1 MIKRVRLIFLFIA
14 GFILM
19 AGSMKVSK
27 IGYPPGLKAD
37 VVDTIFGTPV
47 PDPYRPLENYQA
59 PQVQAWLKDEEKIS
73 RGILDKFPQRPGLTE
88 RMTELRR
95 YDDESTPSPVLY
107 GDRIFYG
114 AIKKDWERWAFYT
127 KADEKAAGVQL
138 LDPNQWGLNT
148 LDWTEPSWDGKYL
161 AYGVSEAGK
170 EDPRAKIMEVATG
183 KLLADSL
190 RGRRQGGVAWLP
202 DNSGFYYT
210 SNPFKGEVPEGE
222 EEYWD
227 AVYFHKLGAPAAED
241 KKVFYHDKIKEYYH
255 YVYLS
260 EDGQY
265 VFYKRGIF
273 YKNDVYFR
281 KLAGPD
287 TLIPITT
294 DMDALYNPFEID
306 GKFIIH
312 TDKDA
317 PKGIVY
323 VTDVDKP
330 SKENW
335 RVLIPET
342 EDNLEN
348 LFTIAGNLYAVYTH
362 NAYTLIKIFTPEG
375 KYVRNL
381 PLPTLG
387 SASVWGYWSKPNV
400 WVYFT
405 SFTYPGTTFKYDFDR
420 NELVLFH
427 KPPVSIDSTLYN
439 TEQVWYKSRDGTNV
453 SMFLV
458 HKKDQEKDGRHPVY
472 LTGYGGFNIGMEP
485 YFSSSYVTWL
495 EAGGMVAIPNL
506 RGGGEYG
513 QEWHKAG
520 MFEKKQNVFDDFISA
535 AEWLIANKYTNPKKL
550 VIGGGSNGGLLMGA
564 VLTQRPDL
572 FCAVYCGVPLLDMI
586 RYQKFG
592 YANIWAEEYGSADNP
607 EQFPYLLKY
616 SPYHNVR
623 AGAKYPAVLF
633 VASDND
639 ARCYPLHAM
648 KLAARLQAEGDPK
661 GGPILLIVQKVS
673 GHSGGTK
680 LSESIDQQVD
690 IWSFL
695 MDNVGLVPPKK

>member
-1 MIKRVRLIFLFIA
+1 MHKTIPVVLALFSAAIVSAGNMKTTAIK
-14 GFILM
+14 
-19 AGSMKVSK
+19 
-27 IGYPPGLKAD
+27 YPPGLKAD

-47 PDPYRPLENYQA
+47 PDPYRPLENYPD
-59 PQVQAWLKDEEKIS
+59 PQVQTWLTTEEKIS
-73 RGILDKFPQRPGLTE
+73 REILDKFPQRPGLYK
-88 RMTELRR
+88 RLTELRR
-95 YDDESTPSPVLY
+95 YDDESAPSPVLY
-107 GDRIFYG
+107 GDRIFYS

-127 KADEKAAGVQL
+127 RETEKSEAVQL

-148 LDWTEPSWDGKYL
+148 LEGQVPSRDGKYL
-161 AYGVSEAGK
+161 AYGVSDAGK
-170 EDPRAKIMEVATG
+170 EDPRIKIMEVATG

-190 RGRRQGGVAWLP
+190 RGRRQGGISWLP

-210 SNPFKGEVPEGE
+210 CNPLKGEVPEGE

-227 AVYFHKLGAPAAED
+227 AVYFHKLGAAAAED
-241 KKVFYHDKIKEYYH
+241 KKVFYHDRVKEFYH
-255 YVYLS
+255 YAYLS
-260 EDGQY
+260 EDGQCVFFSRG
-265 VFYKRGIF
+265 VFYK
-273 YKNDVYFR
+273 NEVYFR
-281 KLAGPD
+281 KLDGPD
-287 TLIPITT
+287 TLITITT
-294 DMDALYNPFEID
+294 DLDAEYSISEID
-306 GKFIIH
+306 GKLIIQ

-323 VTDVDKP
+323 VTDLDKP
-330 SKENW
+330 GKENW

-342 EDNLEN
+342 EDKLEYISTVAN
-348 LFTIAGNLYAVYTH
+348 NLYAVYTH
-362 NAYTLIKIFTPEG
+362 NAHSLIKIFTPDG
-375 KYVRNL
+375 KYVRDL

-387 SASVWGYWSKPNV
+387 SASVWGYWSKPDV
-400 WVYFT
+400 WVHFT

-427 KPPVSIDSTLYN
+427 KPPVRIDSTLYH
-439 TEQVWYKSRDGTNV
+439 TEQVWYKSRDGTKV

-458 HKKDQEKDGRHPVY
+458 HKKDQKKDGRQPVY

-520 MFEKKQNVFDDFISA
+520 MFEKKQNVFDDFIAA

-550 VIGGGSNGGLLMGA
+550 AIGGGSNGGLLMGA

-586 RYQKFG
+586 RYHKFG

-607 EQFPYLLKY
+607 EQFLYLLKY
-616 SPYHNVR
+616 SPYHNIRPGV
-623 AGAKYPAVLF
+623 KYPSVLF

-648 KLAARLQAEGDPK
+648 KMAARLQEVDPRGK
-661 GGPILLIVQKVS
+661 PILLIVQKKS
-673 GHSGGTK
+673 GHGGGTTI
-680 LSESIDQQVD
+680 SESIDQQVD
-690 IWSFL
+690 TWAYL
-695 MDNVGLVPPKK
+695 LDNVGLMPPEK

>member
-1 MIKRVRLIFLFIA
+1 MTKRVRLLFLFIA

-19 AGSMKVSK
+19 AGSMKIPKLS
-27 IGYPPGLKAD
+27 YPPGLKAD

-47 PDPYRPLENYQA
+47 PDPYRPLENYQN
-59 PQVQAWLKDEEKIS
+59 PPVQAWLKDEEKIS
-73 RGILDKFPQRPGLTE
+73 RGILDKFPQRRGLTK
-88 RMTELRR
+88 RLTELRR

-107 GDRIFYG
+107 GDRLFYS

-127 KADEKAAGVQL
+127 KVDEKAAGVQL

-148 LDWTEPSWDGKYL
+148 LDWTEPSRDGKYL
-161 AYGVSEAGK
+161 AYGVSDAGK
-170 EDPRAKIMEVATG
+170 EDPRIKIMEVATG
-183 KLLADSL
+183 KLLPDSL
-190 RGRRQGGVAWLP
+190 RGRRQGGISWLP

-210 SNPFKGEVPEGE
+210 CNPFKGEVPDGE

-227 AVYFHKLGAPAAED
+227 AVYFHKLGEPAAND
-241 KKVFYHDKIKEYYH
+241 KKVFYHDKVKEYSH
-255 YVYLS
+255 YAYLS
-260 EDGQY
+260 EDGKY
-265 VFYKRGIF
+265 VFFARGVFYK
-273 YKNDVYFR
+273 NEVYFR
-281 KLAGPD
+281 KLDGPD
-287 TLIPITT
+287 TLVPITT
-294 DMDALYNPFEID
+294 DLDAQYSVNEID
-306 GKFIIH
+306 GKLIIW
-312 TDKDA
+312 TDKDT
-317 PKGIVY
+317 PKGKAF
-323 VTDVDKP
+323 VTEVDRP
-330 SKENW
+330 GKENW

-342 EDNLEN
+342 EDKLEYISN
-348 LFTIAGNLYAVYTH
+348 VAGNLYAVYTH
-362 NAYTLIKIFTPEG
+362 NAYTLIKIFTRDG
-375 KYVRNL
+375 KYVRDL

-387 SASVWGYWSKPNV
+387 SASVWGFWSKPDV

-405 SFTYPGTTFKYDFDR
+405 SFTYPGTTFKYDLER

-427 KPPVSIDSTLYN
+427 KPPVAIDSTLYN
-439 TEQVWYKSRDGTNV
+439 TEQVWYESKDGTKI

-458 HKKDQEKDGRHPVY
+458 HKKDQKKDGRRPVY
-472 LTGYGGFNIGMEP
+472 LTGYGGFNIGMDP
-485 YFSSSYVTWL
+485 YFSSGYAVWL
-495 EAGGMVAIPNL
+495 EAGGIVAIPNL

-520 MFEKKQNVFDDFISA
+520 MFGKKQNVFDDFISA
-535 AEWLIANKYTNPKKL
+535 AEWLIANKYTNPNRL
-550 VIGGGSNGGLLMGA
+550 AIGGGSNGGLLMGA

-586 RYQKFG
+586 RYHKFG

-607 EQFPYLLKY
+607 GQFPYLLKY

-623 AGAKYPAVLF
+623 AGSKYPAVLF

-648 KLAARLQAEGDPK
+648 KMAARMQEADPHGK
-661 GGPILLIVQKVS
+661 PILLIVQKAS
-673 GHSGGTK
+673 GHGGGTK

-695 MDNVGLVPPKK
+695 MDNIGLMPRKK